1 LFQSFVRPSANGGT
15 FGGLSAYTHD
25 VVSLCQAADYRLVLV
40 ETVGLGQSEVEV
52 AESVDMLLLVVP
64 PGGGDELQG
73 VKKGIVEV
81 ADMLLV
87 TKADGNL
94 LAAANST
101 AAEYKSAM
109 KFQRQRYQNWGPPP
123 VILTSA
129 VTGDGIDK
137 VWKEI
142 CKFRSAMIETNELQR
157 KRQRQ
162 AKYWMWKNLQNLIT
176 AKTKEDA
183 QLQKAAHDM
192 ELALLDGTI
201 TPRVAAAEL
210 LDSLLKHS
218 SPS

>member
-1 LFQSFVRPSANGGT
+1 M
-15 FGGLSAYTHD
+15 SAYTHD

-94 LAAANST
+94 LPAARST
-101 AAEYKSAM
+101 ATEYKNAM

-123 VILTSA
+123 VIMTSA
-129 VTGDGIDK
+129 VTGDGMERI
-137 VWKEI
+137 WNEI
-142 CKFRSAMIETNELQR
+142 CRFRTTMIETNELKR

-176 AKTKEDA
+176 AKTKEDPN
-183 QLQKAAHDM
+183 LQQAAREM

-210 LDSLLKHS
+210 LESLLKHS
-218 SPS
+218 S